1 MSNEKILD
9 FRQNMMER
17 ELRQYDDRGDIE
29 AAEHFFDEWK
39 KKLEEEHNLPLLVDM
54 YNRQGSFYRSC
65 GMYEESLDSF
75 QSAVE
80 KIEQSVGHY
89 SSECAKIYNNIAG
102 TYRAAGMKS
111 EAVQYYLESLQI
123 YEKLGESESY
133 TCAKVH
139 ENLAQVLVQKRDWQE
154 ASSHLEQALNIIKK
168 IPDHAHESVLLYSK
182 WLSIRLGQGNEQ
194 KARECANEVLSSF
207 EIWQRRKDPGF
218 CAALCTVG
226 GFLFR
231 VGDYEQAKDVYI
243 KAEAYTER
251 HFGQDENY
259 AAICQF
265 LYRLYR
271 RMGKTE
277 SAIVELTKAETA
289 YTRIFGEDHE
299 RTYIIREELAKL
311 IG

>member
-9 FRQNMMER
+9 FRQNMIER

-29 AAEHFFDEWK
+29 AAERFFDEWE
-39 KKLEEEHNLPLLVDM
+39 KKLEEEKNLPLLVDM

-75 QSAVE
+75 QRAVE

-102 TYRAAGMKS
+102 TYRAAGMKK
-111 EAVQYYLESLQI
+111 EAVHYFLESLKI
-123 YEKLGESESY
+123 YEALGESDSY

-139 ENLAQVLVQKRDWQE
+139 ENLAQVLVQKRDWEE

-168 IPDHAHESVLLYSK
+168 LPDQAHESVLIYSK
-182 WLSIRLGQGNEQ
+182 WLSVRLGQGDEQ
-194 KARECANEVLSSF
+194 KARECADGVLSSF
-207 EIWQRRKDPGF
+207 EIWHHRKDPAFG
-218 CAALCTVG
+218 AALCTVG
-226 GFLFR
+226 GFFFR
-231 VGDYEQAKDVYI
+231 VGDYDKAKDVYI
-243 KAEAYTER
+243 KAEDYTEH

-259 AAICQF
+259 AAICQL

-289 YTRIFGEDHE
+289 YTRIFGPEHE